1 MFDVCSLSY
10 VGILVV
16 GGTSARNTAEVFQ
29 VNGNACTFPSL
40 PHNRYH
46 NNYFDKDNCYS
57 DNDINER
64 YHGTLNNLKYC
75 GGGDNMQS
83 QKSCLEFKEV

>member
-1 MFDVCSLSY
+1 MELQHGTLLRYFKSMETHALFPLFHMTGIINDDFD
-10 VGILVV
+10 
-16 GGTSARNTAEVFQ
+16 N
-29 VNGNACTFPSL
+29 
-40 PHNRYH
+40 
-46 NNYFDKDNCYS
+46 DNC
-57 DNDINER
+57 DNFINER